1 MAIFAVICNIIAAL
15 ILFVGVSAA
24 KGAPQEA
31 ATAAIALC
39 VAVIPYV
46 LYRVSQDRKALQS
59 SQKLHKELIAELR
72 FHLDK
77 SAVTQKPSDNSK
89 DSNHG

>member
-15 ILFVGVSAA
+15 ILFVGVAAA

-39 VAVIPYV
+39 VSVIPYV
-46 LYRVSQDRKALQS
+46 LYRVSQDRKSLRS
-59 SQKLHKELIAELR
+59 SQRLHKELIAELR

-77 SAVTQKPSDNSK
+77 TTAAQTSGDGSK
-89 DSNHG
+89 GSNHG